1 MSGVA
6 CHQRATL
13 RAARPSFH
21 RACLLLGCGI
31 FRTRPIGR
39 THSSHFLAESFMQT
53 RREFC
58 GGLCLATAAGG
69 VLSTVPG
76 CGGGGGGSGSST
88 SPTGTSAPSLVRLT
102 GTVAGNQVS
111 VEIAAGSAL
120 ASTGGQALVQAG
132 SNTLLVAR
140 TGASTF
146 TALTAICTHEACV
159 ITNGDGGAFVCPCH
173 GSRFDA
179 SGRVLTGPAV
189 TSLRS
194 FATAFSGSSLTIT
207 I

>member
-1 MSGVA
+1 
-6 CHQRATL
+6 
-13 RAARPSFH
+13 
-21 RACLLLGCGI
+21 
-31 FRTRPIGR
+31 
-39 THSSHFLAESFMQT
+39 MQT

-76 CGGGGGGSGSST
+76 CGGGGGGSGSGSST
-88 SPTGTSAPSLVRLT
+88 SPSGTSAPSLARLT

-159 ITNGDGGAFVCPCH
+159 ITNGEGGAFVCPCH
-173 GSRFDA
+173 GSRFD
-179 SGRVLTGPAV
+179 SGGRVLTGPAV

-194 FATAFSGSSLTIT
+194 FATAFSGNSLTIT